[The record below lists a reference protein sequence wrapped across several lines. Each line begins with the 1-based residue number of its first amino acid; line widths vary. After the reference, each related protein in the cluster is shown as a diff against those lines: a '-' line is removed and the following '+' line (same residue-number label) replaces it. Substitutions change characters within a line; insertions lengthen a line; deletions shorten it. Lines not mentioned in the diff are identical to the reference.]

1 MEINNSTS
9 PKKSNVMNFP
19 KNMKDKVVEIVKKT
33 MKIGKD
39 DPRKIWHAFKVGLAL
54 TLISLFYY
62 YRPLYYSFG
71 QSAIWA
77 VLTVV
82 VVFEFTA
89 GKSFKK
95 LLSF

>member
-9 PKKSNVMNFP
+9 PKKSNVMISHLIDFP

-39 DPRKIWHAFKVGLAL
+39 DPRKIWHAFKVGLSL

-62 YRPLYYSFG
+62 YRPLYDGFG

-89 GKSFKK
+89 GKSF
-95 LLSF
+95 

>member
-1 MEINNSTS
+1 MDF
-9 PKKSNVMNFP
+9 PKK
-19 KNMKDKVVEIVKKT
+19 MKEKIVEIVKKT

-62 YRPLYYSFG
+62 YRPLYDGFG

-89 GKSFKK
+89 GKF
-95 LLSF
+95 